1 MAARHMTGTQFLSEI
16 GFGADLVTPSS
27 FPEYP
32 PHNTK
37 LQALEKSL
45 PPGSP
50 ALNAAYQL
58 LMHARQL
65 HSQGNFAE
73 EMKALNQADQ
83 VLDAL
88 MAGSSAGA
96 AAKTLAA
103 VVVVIVLGLLAY
115 AYWPQIAA
123 AGTGPR
129 KNPKSKRS
137 LPPWL
142 KNRKARGARRAKAK
156 ARTQPKGDDDG
167 EDDDDGDDDDGK
179 DDRDDA

>member
-1 MAARHMTGTQFLSEI
+1 MAARHMTGTQFLAEI
-16 GFGADLVTPSS
+16 GFGQDPVTPAS

-45 PPGSP
+45 PPGTP
-50 ALNAAYQL
+50 ALHAVYQL
-58 LMHARQL
+58 LLHARQL

-73 EMKALNQADQ
+73 EMKVLNQADN

-88 MAGSSAGA
+88 ASGTQAGA

-115 AYWPQIAA
+115 AYWPQITAE
-123 AGTGPR
+123 PR
-129 KNPKSKRS
+129 KSAKSKRP

-142 KNRKARGARRAKAK
+142 KNRKGRRRPSRAK
-156 ARTQPKGDDDG
+156 ARTQPKGDDGG
-167 EDDDDGDDDDGK
+167 EDDDGDDDDDDGK
-179 DDRDDA
+179 GDRDDA